1 MISAAGFKTYLMG
14 VYRATAIYVW
24 GADCEIGTEELLKK
38 KIEQFG
44 AEHYRELSKS
54 RVEGMICADC
64 SGLFTPISGRNM
76 TAQNYYDQ
84 CKYTGPAGELPKD
97 KMCLLFR
104 KQSGRIVHVAGYTGD
119 GYLVEMW
126 DGCERRKF
134 KASEWTYYGFPTW
147 LEEQSDN
154 LKVGGTV
161 YVRAESTVY
170 NSAANAKAGI
180 NPCKFTYPAGTYYVY
195 KIDKNTGSV
204 NITKTKGKAGGW
216 AML

>member
-44 AEHYRELSKS
+44 AEHYQELSKA
-54 RVEGMICADC
+54 RIEGMICADC
-64 SGLFTPISGRNM
+64 SGLFTPISGVNM

-84 CKYTGPAGELPKD
+84 CEFTGPASELPKD

-126 DGCERRKF
+126 DDCKRRKF
-134 KASEWTYYGFPTW
+134 KASEWTYYGFPKW
-147 LEEQSDN
+147 IEDQEDN
-154 LKVGGTV
+154 IKVGGTV
-161 YVRAESTVY
+161 TVKETKTVY
-170 NSAANAKAGI
+170 NNADNAKKGL
-180 NPCKFTYPAGTYYVY
+180 NPCKVKYEAGVYYVY
-195 KIDKNTGSV
+195 KIDKKTGAV
-204 NITKTKGKAGGW
+204 NITRTNGKAGGW
-216 AML
+216 VML

>member
-44 AEHYRELSKS
+44 EEHYRELSKA
-54 RVEGMICADC
+54 RIEGMICADC
-64 SGLFTPISGRNM
+64 SGLFTPVSGVNM
-76 TAQNYYDQ
+76 TAQNYYDR
-84 CKYTGPAGELPKD
+84 CAVTGPAKELPKD
-97 KMCLLFR
+97 KVCLLFR
-104 KQSGRIVHVAGYTGD
+104 KQSGRVVHVAGYTGD

-126 DGCERRKF
+126 NGCERRKF

-147 LEEQSDN
+147 LEEQRDN

-170 NSAANAKAGI
+170 NNAANAKAGI

-195 KIDKNTGSV
+195 KIDKKTGAV

-216 AML
+216 VML